1 MRHAA
6 YTKGILA
13 TREPRGIVWNM
24 TLRCSGQ
31 LVLDEHLIS
40 PENISTM
47 SIKHV
52 MRIKQIINQG
62 DKLGLDVQQNS
73 QN

>member
-1 MRHAA
+1 
-6 YTKGILA
+6 
-13 TREPRGIVWNM
+13 M

-40 PENISTM
+40 PENINTM